1 MAVSNATLPNGTLA
15 KWSHIQQWFPRLT
28 VAHWVFLSFNI
39 SFICHLLSQPF
50 WCLSSCIFSSML
62 NINIH
67 ALFFLFQ
74 FSASSFWGCSCLML
88 WFRFYVRFKKT
99 KKKIRTYLWLL
110 LSVSCKVN
118 VLYFSHIKKE
128 RTKEKKLQRQVPNF
142 RLAEFSSY
150 CILMAVLWRR
160 SMTSPALGDRRLF
173 SQCQDSLV

>member
-88 WFRFYVRFKKT
+88 W
-99 KKKIRTYLWLL
+99 TYLWLL

-160 SMTSPALGDRRLF
+160 SMTSPALGDRGLF